1 MKPTFNLDEAKL
13 TVKRFRLISAVAL
26 ATLLFGTWAYHLI
39 EKWSWVDSFYFC
51 VVSLTTVGYGD
62 ITPSTRFGKLF
73 TCLYLLIG
81 VAIIASLVNI
91 LLKGTIARRRLKKYE
106 EQ

>member
-1 MKPTFNLDEAKL
+1 MDPTFNLDEAKL
-13 TVKRFRLISAVAL
+13 TVKRFRLISAVAIF
-26 ATLLFGTWAYHLI
+26 TLLFGTWAYHAI

-62 ITPSTRFGKLF
+62 IAPKTTFGKLF
-73 TCLYLLIG
+73 TCLYLLVG

-91 LLKGTIARRRLKKYE
+91 LLKGTIARRRIKKYE
-106 EQ
+106 EK

>member
-1 MKPTFNLDEAKL
+1 MNPTFNLDEAKQ
-13 TVKRFRLISAVAL
+13 TVKRFRLISLVAVM
-26 ATLLFGTWAYHLI
+26 TLFFGTWAYHVI
-39 EKWSWVDSFYFC
+39 EKWSWIDSFYFC

-62 ITPSTRFGKLF
+62 LTPKTNFGKLF

-106 EQ
+106 EK